1 MNEIANRRPSDGI
14 DEKIIGRTIGG
25 ARSGLRKRLI
35 ALKKEDI
42 IESSRKPSE
51 RDYVYGIKGDYKQIV
66 LDLVKEKGLWV
77 KEEIGSRFMDSR

>member
-1 MNEIANRRPSDGI
+1 MSLVQVDVESATSETVTFLMNEIANRRPSDGI

-25 ARSGLRKRLI
+25 ARSGLRKRSI

-51 RDYVYGIKGDYKQIV
+51 RD
-66 LDLVKEKGLWV
+66 
-77 KEEIGSRFMDSR
+77 